1 MARARAREVGRIKA
15 EDRDEDD
22 AEEED
27 DVEAEMMPPMP
38 PPPSSHPAGGLGAI
52 LRDQLYKN
60 RSSRKIDSQRLF

>member
-38 PPPSSHPAGGLGAI
+38 PPPSSHPAGGLVEGSRCGA
-52 LRDQLYKN
+52 RVRLY
-60 RSSRKIDSQRLF
+60 